1 MSEFIRALGDLPF
14 LRQALLA
21 GLAASVTAGVVGSL
35 VVTRRMAAAA
45 GGLAH
50 AVLGGMGL
58 AYWLNATQGMTA
70 LHPMHGALAAAVA
83 CALILA
89 WVRAHGRE
97 RDDTAISVLWA
108 VGMAVGVL
116 FLSQTPGYRSDLMG
130 YLLGNILLVDP
141 VALRWLLGLDTLA
154 ILVLW
159 FFHNQIIAT
168 SFDPEFARLR
178 GLNVEFWETVILLLV
193 AVTVVSL
200 VYVVGIVMVIALLTI
215 PAATVGRFTSRMA
228 TMMVGAVILCAVI
241 TTAGLG
247 LSYHLDLPTGAVD
260 VVLASAIY
268 LLALLLDRPALRRR
282 LRGGS

>member
-1 MSEFIRALGDLPF
+1 MSEFVSALGDLPF

-21 GLAASVTAGVVGSL
+21 GLAASVTAGVVG
-35 VVTRRMAAAA
+35 
-45 GGLAH
+45 
-50 AVLGGMGL
+50 GMGV
-58 AYWLNATQGMTA
+58 AYWLHSARGMSA
-70 LHPMHGALAAAVA
+70 IHPMHGALAAAVV

-89 WVRAHGRE
+89 WVRARGRE

-178 GLNVEFWETVILLLV
+178 GLNVELWETVILLLV

-282 LRGGS
+282 LRLRGGA